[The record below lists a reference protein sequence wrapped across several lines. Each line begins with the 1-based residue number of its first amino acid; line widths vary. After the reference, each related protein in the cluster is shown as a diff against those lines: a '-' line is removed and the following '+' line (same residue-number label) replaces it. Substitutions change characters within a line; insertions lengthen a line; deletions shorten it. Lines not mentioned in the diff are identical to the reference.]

1 MENHKR
7 ETQLITAQLICFG
20 IATVFGFSADLF
32 NEHSRHIIYK
42 FADAMLITG
51 TILLAMKFARDGW
64 DMPAAG
70 FTLLSIAW
78 GVFFLA
84 KDFHEQEVGEDIF
97 SSAFYFLLPSM
108 ILITFYKPFP
118 LLIKVIS
125 LITIIPSFIA
135 LFAVQTG
142 ISEESYSIWRK
153 INYQSIHI
161 ASLFW
166 GVFLFNQFRKEKS
179 VSVSN
184 KIPITKPK
192 RKK

>member
-1 MENHKR
+1 
-7 ETQLITAQLICFG
+7 
-20 IATVFGFSADLF
+20 
-32 NEHSRHIIYK
+32 
-42 FADAMLITG
+42 MLITG

-64 DMPAAG
+64 DIPAAG

-108 ILITFYKPFP
+108 VLVTFYKPFP
-118 LLIKVIS
+118 LLIKIIS
-125 LITIIPSFIA
+125 LVIITPSFIA
-135 LFAVQTG
+135 LIAVKSG

-153 INYQSIHI
+153 INYQSIHV

-166 GVFLFNQFRKEKS
+166 GFSFLNNSKK
-179 VSVSN
+179 
-184 KIPITKPK
+184 KPLKPIK
-192 RKK
+192 